1 MNASQYAGFHLLR
14 VFFEDL
20 AAWHSVSHLAGIS
33 PSLTQQEYDDL
44 FKGTRADVYVP
55 LWASACLSGMDILLN
70 EITLEAVIA
79 YKKHGYAPVRMDG
92 NPPDYI
98 GEQFRFLEYLS
109 RCALRGDREAARAA
123 EAFID
128 DFTLDTVRVMATSLR
143 AQTENAEML
152 AVLTLAERCL
162 AGGGPEL
169 AEELLSSFDSWDW
182 TRRPPLPVED
192 AHVVSQAS
200 FNDCGSKCKMLST
213 VREGCVLSITPDKST
228 DFQFAGCPRGAAY
241 RATFL
246 SSRRLRYPM
255 ERIGRRGEGRFRR
268 IRWDEA
274 VEKVSAAIVKS
285 RCDGPG
291 SRYVLSSAG
300 IRSILQGSML
310 TKRLLAADGGYLSYY
325 STYSIGGAL
334 PVLPRMFGQ
343 LEIAN
348 HESEILNA
356 KLLIL
361 WGNNLVTNHF
371 GTAQKR
377 LLMQAKDRGTR
388 IIVIDPR
395 QSDTALAAADEWVP
409 IRPSTDSA
417 LADAMCWV
425 IREKGLADQRFID
438 AFCLGMDDAHLP
450 EGVPAGESY
459 FAYLSGARDGV
470 AKTPAWAQAITGIPA
485 ETIERL
491 AVEYAQARWGCILLG
506 LGPQRTLNGEQNYR
520 SILALACLTGGLGQP
535 GGGVITW
542 HRPAP
547 PQPETPLLPNPYPAS
562 IPAFQWWRAVECP
575 EALDASRG
583 LTGVDKL
590 DGPVH
595 LLFSIA
601 SGMLL
606 NQHSDI
612 NHTLRILQREDL
624 IEALVLS
631 DVFMTPS
638 ARAADLLLPAPSF
651 FETDNI
657 SPPWGGE
664 NYMLYNHAA
673 IAPLFGARL
682 ELEWLIEVSRRIGVE
697 DAFCDGAYTLDDW
710 LRRCWDA
717 YRALTP
723 TAPDFET
730 IKR

>member
-310 TKRLLAADGGYLSYY
+310 TKRLLAADGG
-325 STYSIGGAL
+325 
-334 PVLPRMFGQ
+334 
-343 LEIAN
+343 
-348 HESEILNA
+348 
-356 KLLIL
+356 
-361 WGNNLVTNHF
+361 
-371 GTAQKR
+371 
-377 LLMQAKDRGTR
+377 
-388 IIVIDPR
+388 
-395 QSDTALAAADEWVP
+395 
-409 IRPSTDSA
+409 
-417 LADAMCWV
+417 
-425 IREKGLADQRFID
+425 
-438 AFCLGMDDAHLP
+438 
-450 EGVPAGESY
+450 
-459 FAYLSGARDGV
+459 
-470 AKTPAWAQAITGIPA
+470 
-485 ETIERL
+485 
-491 AVEYAQARWGCILLG
+491 
-506 LGPQRTLNGEQNYR
+506 
-520 SILALACLTGGLGQP
+520 
-535 GGGVITW
+535 
-542 HRPAP
+542 
-547 PQPETPLLPNPYPAS
+547 
-562 IPAFQWWRAVECP
+562 
-575 EALDASRG
+575 
-583 LTGVDKL
+583 
-590 DGPVH
+590 
-595 LLFSIA
+595 
-601 SGMLL
+601 
-606 NQHSDI
+606 
-612 NHTLRILQREDL
+612 
-624 IEALVLS
+624 
-631 DVFMTPS
+631 
-638 ARAADLLLPAPSF
+638 
-651 FETDNI
+651 
-657 SPPWGGE
+657 
-664 NYMLYNHAA
+664 
-673 IAPLFGARL
+673 
-682 ELEWLIEVSRRIGVE
+682 
-697 DAFCDGAYTLDDW
+697 
-710 LRRCWDA
+710 
-717 YRALTP
+717 
-723 TAPDFET
+723 
-730 IKR
+730 